1 MKKWEKWFLMA
12 TITLV
17 WVTGNIG
24 VQAAPYEGDTGYGG
38 GMVPAAAQEKE
49 NPAVLVSLNVVD
61 ADVRSVLTALARMGG
76 ANIVADSAVE
86 GNITV
91 RIQSLDFNTAL
102 DLVTKMKGLQYHRVG
117 DVILVGKKGEVS
129 QNFGSMH
136 IFQLKYANPNTV
148 LAAAALALGYTDSGA
163 KAEAVSGAAVSKDAT
178 SRIDRQQE
186 EKFFAESNRSVVN
199 RLSVDKATNSLLF
212 YGTQEEAGKIR
223 SMLEK
228 IDIPYQQVSLEAE
241 VIALNKDASKNLGI
255 EWDWSQA
262 PQYPEYDVEYEDV
275 TTTVTDSEKGT
286 TYQLTS
292 QVPRKTVKR
301 KWSRGDGGDEED
313 GAFNGGIIGFGRTPE
328 GYSYEL
334 YYSAKINALVT
345 DGKASILAR
354 PNINTLNGR
363 EAVINIGGQVPVP
376 KVTMNE
382 NTTTTEIEYKDTGII
397 LRYTPQINED
407 GYITANV
414 YTEVSS
420 PQYVADLKAYRFNK
434 RSADTVVRLRDGE
447 TMVIGGLIGSE
458 ESKAYSKIPFLGDLP
473 IIGRFFSNVS
483 NTKNESEVMIF
494 LTARIVK

>member
-1 MKKWEKWFLMA
+1 MNGWKKWYMA
-12 TITLV
+12 LV
-17 WVTGNIG
+17 ALVLIAECMT
-24 VQAAPYEGDTGYGG
+24 VQAAPYEGDAGYGG
-38 GMVPAAAQEKE
+38 GIVPKAAQAKEEKT
-49 NPAVLVSLNVVD
+49 ALVSLNVVD

-86 GNITV
+86 GKITV
-91 RIQSLDFNTAL
+91 RIQALEFDTAL
-102 DLVTKMKGLQYHRVG
+102 DLITKMKGLQYHRVG
-117 DVILVGKKGEVS
+117 DVILVGKKGEMS
-129 QNFGSMH
+129 ENFGTMH
-136 IFQLKYANPNTV
+136 IFQLKYANPNTI
-148 LAAAALALGYTDSGA
+148 LTAASLALGYTEAGA
-163 KAEAVSGAAVSKDAT
+163 KAEASAGVAASKDAAA
-178 SRIDRQQE
+178 RIDRQQE
-186 EKFFAESNRSVVN
+186 EKFLAQSNQSIVN
-199 RLSVDKATNSLLF
+199 RLSVDKATNSLMF

-223 SMLEK
+223 TMLEK

-255 EWDWSQA
+255 EWDWSQG

-292 QVPRKTVKR
+292 QIPRETVKR
-301 KWSRGDGGDEED
+301 KWNRGDGGDDED
-313 GAFNGGIIGFGRTPE
+313 GAFSGGIIGFGRTPE

-345 DGKASILAR
+345 DGKANILAR

-473 IIGRFFSNVS
+473 IIGRFFSNVN